1 MCISRDY
8 RIHSIFS
15 LWLSH
20 YWNDFYG
27 AHARKHIILFLDRIS
42 KYESLTPICDSLAP
56 LVVRE
61 PPSEDPDKIWGF
73 VDDEEEQVDEPL
85 SPPPTPFCQ
94 TKRRNEK
101 KDSAYASGT
110 FSMTG
115 FIQEYQPASSSPLSS
130 PTKNEPF
137 LLKRLSGNSNHSMSL
152 PRQNPPRLPHII
164 STNNDTDSTIP
175 TPLLSPN
182 MNRLLFRRQSGRKA
196 MTHSESQPDLRSSYA
211 TGNKNIL
218 SPANNDVDELPRRAE
233 FAGGLINIDNVSKS
247 KNRCMPPSITLSV
260 ATTNGGRWSSSLGHH
275 LLASSFVSSFRV
287 HKSDKDQTTH
297 DYKMF
302 IKYSDKTIADQL
314 TWIEAELFSR
324 IKVKKTCF
332 CFVFDVEL
340 TKYACYSSHVNSFVT
355 FGLHPHPPRPR
366 PRPLW

>member
-1 MCISRDY
+1 MCVSRNN

-27 AHARKHIILFLDRIS
+27 SHARKHIILFLDRIS

-56 LVVRE
+56 LAVRE
-61 PPSEDPDKIWGF
+61 PPSEDPDKLWGLF
-73 VDDEEEQVDEPL
+73 DDQVVEECI
-85 SPPPTPFCQ
+85 SPPPTPTLSSSK

-110 FSMTG
+110 FSISG
-115 FIQEYQPASSSPLSS
+115 FILEHQPASSSPLSS

-137 LLKRLSGNSNHSMSL
+137 LLKRLSGNSTFSAKQKPL
-152 PRQNPPRLPHII
+152 PRTI
-164 STNNDTDSTIP
+164 STNNDTTTIP

-182 MNRLLFRRQSGRKA
+182 LNRLLLRRQSGRKV

-218 SPANNDVDELPRRAE
+218 SPTTTTNVDKVPRQAE
-233 FAGGLINIDNVSKS
+233 FAGGLINIDTMIKC
-247 KNRCMPPSITLSV
+247 KNGYMSPSIAPSV
-260 ATTNGGRWSSSLGHH
+260 ATTNGGRWGSSLGHH
-275 LLASSFVSSFRV
+275 LMASSFISSFRQN
-287 HKSDKDQTTH
+287 KSDKDQTSH
-297 DYKMF
+297 DYKSFM
-302 IKYSDKTIADQL
+302 KYTNAIIADQL

-324 IKVKKTCF
+324 IKV
-332 CFVFDVEL
+332 
-340 TKYACYSSHVNSFVT
+340 T
-355 FGLHPHPPRPR
+355 FGIFDKCKKADKSIRY
-366 PRPLW
+366 